1 MIPFASSLFNYH
13 IFGVLMKI
21 NLNSESEVCVTLL
34 YNKYM
39 LGGAII
45 NFMRNPLQIE
55 FLASVL

>member
-1 MIPFASSLFNYH
+1 
-13 IFGVLMKI
+13 MKI